1 MNRRCS
7 VLGTVAPFLLFLTV
21 SAAASADEFRIYLG
35 RDALGSEFFAE
46 AAEARS
52 VRKNEPDTVVFR
64 MKKIPSEQAV
74 QRSVAIQPTT
84 AAKMIS
90 ADVAYEVADVE
101 TDCLYRKYRI
111 LGYTSHAA
119 NGMELAENRTPY
131 AWMSVSPGDNDDTVF
146 VSNPCRLFLD
156 K

>member
-1 MNRRCS
+1 MNRRSS
-7 VLGTVAPFLLFLTV
+7 VLGTVAPFLLLLTA
-21 SAAASADEFRIYLG
+21 STAASTDEFRIYLG
-35 RDALGSEFFAE
+35 RDALGSEFF
-46 AAEARS
+46 AEARS

-64 MKKIPSEQAV
+64 MKKIPSALAV

-84 AAKMIS
+84 AAKMTV
-90 ADVAYEVADVE
+90 ADIAYEIAAVE

-119 NGMELAENRTPY
+119 NGVELAENRTPY

-146 VSNPCRLFLD
+146 VSNPCRLFRN